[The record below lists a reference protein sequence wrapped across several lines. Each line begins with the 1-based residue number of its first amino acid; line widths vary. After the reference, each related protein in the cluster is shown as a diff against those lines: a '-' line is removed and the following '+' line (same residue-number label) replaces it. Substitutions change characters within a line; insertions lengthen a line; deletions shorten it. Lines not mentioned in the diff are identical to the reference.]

1 VTAGSRGNPV
11 GEQEKEALRSL
22 IGTFYP
28 ANRDWEPAR
37 YRPVNELLKRLNI
50 SITYIKGRRNA
61 AVNFKAPLSFS
72 YRAMRGEYCVYLN
85 PGADPQTRMIR
96 DLHEKGHILFNHYQR
111 PRAHR
116 VQFETFFRNNLHSIL
131 ARLPPERNLLAK
143 LGVYSTYIYN
153 RFSEIAQ
160 AMEINS
166 KLFKDDWNDA
176 LPFLLRCRFFRE
188 LEAPVFTGK
197 DAMELLRKLES
208 RKFSLPAKAG
218 EAAGGA
224 GEAGGTG
231 EAAGGT
237 GDTAK
242 VTEMAGGACEAAGA
256 APPGISAAAVANPS
270 GAVFEEYLYPKPSWP
285 QGLDWISYM
294 SFLCLEYSSF
304 MDALAGSPDR
314 KIRSSDISAYN
325 AGQEME
331 DQIREQ
337 HESAATAFQDR
348 DEAPAEDNEPHPGR
362 SAAFTNARISRS
374 VTECNDTY
382 DLLGILRERSRSL
395 SKSRLYTD
403 LLYNTNRN
411 KFNAETLIPRR
422 RRNEAW
428 TQNSVCILLDV
439 SGSVPASF
447 VKQVVGIIIQ
457 AEGSFNKRRSRLV
470 SWSDSLRDDVPL
482 SALRT
487 VSSGGGTVL
496 GKGIEYCKQYLGE
509 DSSFFIISDFQDD
522 LCDWLDAAK
531 DIPGRK
537 TAIGY
542 GKAGRDI
549 SFEQW
554 FSAIGSSAAYRKRPV
569 EPREFCAVFDAVLI
583 RAG

>member
-1 VTAGSRGNPV
+1 MTAAGRGNPV
-11 GEQEKEALRSL
+11 GGPEKEALRSL

-28 ANRDWEPAR
+28 ADRDWEPAQ
-37 YRPVNELLKRLNI
+37 YRPVNGLLKRLGI
-50 SITYIKGRRNA
+50 SITYIKGRKNT

-72 YRAMRGEYCVYLN
+72 YRAMRGEYCVYIN
-85 PGADPQTRMIR
+85 PNADPQARMIR

-143 LGVYSTYIYN
+143 LGVYSSYMYN

-166 KLFKDDWNDA
+166 KLFKDDWNAA
-176 LPFLLRCRFFRE
+176 LPYLLRYRFFRE

-197 DAMELLRKLES
+197 DAMELLRKLED
-208 RKFSLPAKAG
+208 RKF
-218 EAAGGA
+218 GGA
-224 GEAGGTG
+224 G
-231 EAAGGT
+231 
-237 GDTAK
+237 
-242 VTEMAGGACEAAGA
+242 GA
-256 APPGISAAAVANPS
+256 APPGIPPGPVISPS

-285 QGLDWISYM
+285 RGLDWISYM
-294 SFLCLEYSSF
+294 AFLCIEYASF

-325 AGQEME
+325 AGREME

-337 HESAATAFQDR
+337 HESAVTAFADSG
-348 DEAPAEDNEPHPGR
+348 EPPAEDGDPRPGR

-374 VTECNDTY
+374 VTECDDTY
-382 DLLGILRERSRSL
+382 DLLGILRERSRCL
-395 SKSRLYTD
+395 RKSRLYTD
-403 LLYNTNRN
+403 LLYNANRN

-422 RRNEAW
+422 RRDEAW
-428 TQNSVCILLDV
+428 TRNSVCILLDV

-447 VKQVVGIIIQ
+447 VKQVVGIIVR
-457 AEGSFNKRRSRLV
+457 AEGAFDKRRSRLV

-509 DSSFFIISDFQDD
+509 NSSFFIISDFQDE

-531 DIPGRK
+531 DIPGGK

-542 GKAGRDI
+542 GRVGRDV

-554 FSAIGSSAAYRKRPV
+554 FSALGAGAAYRKRQAD
-569 EPREFCAVFDAVLI
+569 PREFCAVFDAVLI
-583 RAG
+583 RAK

>member
-1 VTAGSRGNPV
+1 VTIVSREKPAGGP
-11 GEQEKEALRSL
+11 EKEALRSL
-22 IGTFYP
+22 IASFYP
-28 ANRDWEPAR
+28 VSRNWEPAQ

-50 SITYIKGRRNA
+50 NITYIKNRKNTAG
-61 AVNFKAPLSFS
+61 NFKAPLSFS
-72 YRAMRGEYCVYLN
+72 YRAMRGEYCIYLN
-85 PGADPQTRMIR
+85 PNADSQTRMIR

-111 PRAHR
+111 PKAHR
-116 VQFETFFRNNLHSIL
+116 AQFENFFRNNLHLIL
-131 ARLPPERNLLAK
+131 ARLPPERNRSSR
-143 LGVYSTYIYN
+143 LGIYSTYLYS

-166 KLFKDDWNDA
+166 KLFKDDWKEA
-176 LPFLLRCRFFRE
+176 LPCLIRCRFCRE

-197 DAMELLRKLES
+197 DALELLRKLED
-208 RKFSLPAKAG
+208 RKSFFSGLSGG
-218 EAAGGA
+218 E
-224 GEAGGTG
+224 T
-231 EAAGGT
+231 
-237 GDTAK
+237 
-242 VTEMAGGACEAAGA
+242 GA
-256 APPGISAAAVANPS
+256 AAFGLPSGIAANPAI
-270 GAVFEEYLYPKPSWP
+270 AVFEEYLYPRPAWP

-294 SFLCLEYSSF
+294 TFLCLEYSSF
-304 MDALAGSPDR
+304 MDALGSGPDR
-314 KIRSSDISAYN
+314 KIRSSDLSAYN

-331 DQIREQ
+331 ELIREQ
-337 HESAATAFQDR
+337 HESAVRAFQEEEDAPSLKDDSSDKD
-348 DEAPAEDNEPHPGR
+348 DEPRLGR

-395 SKSRLYTD
+395 KKSRLYTD
-403 LLYNTNRN
+403 LLYNANRN

-422 RRNEAW
+422 HRNEAW
-428 TQNSVCILLDV
+428 TQSSVCILLDV
-439 SGSVPASF
+439 SGSVPAAF
-447 VKQVVGIIIQ
+447 TKQVVGIIIQ
-457 AEGSFNKRRSRLV
+457 AEGSFNRRKSRLV
-470 SWSDSLRDDVPL
+470 SWSDSLRDDVAL
-482 SALRT
+482 SALKT

-522 LCDWLDAAK
+522 IGDWLNAAK

-542 GKAGRDI
+542 GRAGRDI

-554 FSAIGSSAAYRKRPV
+554 FSAAGSNAGYRKRQV

-583 RAG
+583 RAP

>member
-1 VTAGSRGNPV
+1 
-11 GEQEKEALRSL
+11 
-22 IGTFYP
+22 
-28 ANRDWEPAR
+28 
-37 YRPVNELLKRLNI
+37 
-50 SITYIKGRRNA
+50 
-61 AVNFKAPLSFS
+61 
-72 YRAMRGEYCVYLN
+72 M
-85 PGADPQTRMIR
+85 
-96 DLHEKGHILFNHYQR
+96 
-111 PRAHR
+111 
-116 VQFETFFRNNLHSIL
+116 
-131 ARLPPERNLLAK
+131 
-143 LGVYSTYIYN
+143 GVYSTYIYN

-176 LPFLLRCRFFRE
+176 LPYLLRYRFSRE

-208 RKFSLPAKAG
+208 RKFPIP
-218 EAAGGA
+218 
-224 GEAGGTG
+224 GEAGGRADG
-231 EAAGGT
+231 EADGRDGG
-237 GDTAK
+237 
-242 VTEMAGGACEAAGA
+242 VP
-256 APPGISAAAVANPS
+256 PPGISAAAAANPAA
-270 GAVFEEYLYPKPSWP
+270 AVFEEYLYPKPAWP

-294 SFLCLEYSSF
+294 AFLCLEYSSF
-304 MDALAGSPDR
+304 MDALANSADR
-314 KIRSSDISAYN
+314 KIRSSDIVAYN

-337 HESAATAFQDR
+337 HESASAALPSALPADK
-348 DEAPAEDNEPHPGR
+348 DGPAEDSDDNKDGEPDPGR
-362 SAAFTNARISRS
+362 SASFTNARISRT

-395 SKSRLYTD
+395 KKSRLYTD
-403 LLYNTNRN
+403 LLYNVNRN
-411 KFNAETLIPRR
+411 KFNAGTLIPRR

-439 SGSVPASF
+439 SGSVPATF

-457 AEGSFNKRRSRLV
+457 AEGAFNRRRSRLV

-482 SALRT
+482 SALRS

-496 GKGIEYCKQYLGE
+496 GKGIEYCGQYLGE

-522 LCDWLDAAK
+522 ICDWIDAAK

-542 GKAGRDI
+542 GRAGRDV
-549 SFEQW
+549 SFEEW
-554 FSAIGSSAAYRKRPV
+554 FSAIGSVSPYRKRQV
-569 EPREFCAVFDAVLI
+569 DPREFCSVFDAVLI
-583 RAG
+583 RAR

>member
-1 VTAGSRGNPV
+1 V
-11 GEQEKEALRSL
+11 GGQEKEALRSL

-28 ANRDWEPAR
+28 ADRDWEPAR

-50 SITYIKGRRNA
+50 SITYIKGRRNT

-85 PGADPQTRMIR
+85 PGVDPQTRMIR

-208 RKFSLPAKAG
+208 RKFPSPDRSAG
-218 EAAGGA
+218 VAG
-224 GEAGGTG
+224 T
-231 EAAGGT
+231 
-237 GDTAK
+237 
-242 VTEMAGGACEAAGA
+242 
-256 APPGISAAAVANPS
+256 APPGISAAANPS

-337 HESAATAFQDR
+337 HESAVTAFQDR
-348 DEAPAEDNEPHPGR
+348 DEAPAEDGEPHPGR

-447 VKQVVGIIIQ
+447 VRQVVGIIIQ